1 MLSRQQEEQDRIRTL
16 RNDLS
21 VREQQGRVFAQ
32 DQSLPNKASTLH
44 QHALADA
51 DTPRGRFSAVETAYV
66 VGSKADV
73 AASYPAAAAHQHDPC
88 GPEPPTGYR
97 IDAMLDDEPSTV
109 SSASFSS
116 VETLGDPTSA
126 GDAPS
131 TTFPSVDVQ
140 RAGVGSPPI
149 NKFRRRV

>member
-73 AASYPAAAAHQHDPC
+73 AASYPAAAAHQFDIQLGALVRMDHV
-88 GPEPPTGYR
+88 
-97 IDAMLDDEPSTV
+97 DAQQRLDSLPQHLPS
-109 SSASFSS
+109 SPLHRLFR
-116 VETLGDPTSA
+116 
-126 GDAPS
+126 
-131 TTFPSVDVQ
+131 Q
-140 RAGVGSPPI
+140 R
-149 NKFRRRV
+149 